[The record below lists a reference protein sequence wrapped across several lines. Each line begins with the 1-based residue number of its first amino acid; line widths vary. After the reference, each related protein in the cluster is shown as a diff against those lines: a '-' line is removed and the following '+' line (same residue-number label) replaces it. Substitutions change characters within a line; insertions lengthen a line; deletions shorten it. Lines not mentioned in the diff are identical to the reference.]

1 MQIVEA
7 MNALRQ
13 RRMSTGRKGCLSR
26 IGEISTTCSTSR
38 SVIRNALKMLLYLTQ
53 VREEILEGVGNGG
66 YDRLYPEI
74 LEEHESLWTVR
85 NKRSG
90 LEDGIR
96 MFERLR

>member
-1 MQIVEA
+1 
-7 MNALRQ
+7 
-13 RRMSTGRKGCLSR
+13 
-26 IGEISTTCSTSR
+26 
-38 SVIRNALKMLLYLTQ
+38 MLLYLTH